1 MSQIR
6 LKVSG
11 MKCGGCVGSIEGALL
26 ALKGVE
32 EASVSLEQG
41 EVAVVYQD
49 GAVTE
54 SDIKQAILN
63 KGYLVG

>member
-11 MKCGGCVGSIEGALL
+11 MKCGGCVGSIQDALRE
-26 ALKGVE
+26 LKGVE
-32 EASVSLEQG
+32 EVSVSLEKG
-41 EVAVVYQD
+41 EVSVVFQD
-49 GAVTE
+49 DVVTE

-63 KGYLVG
+63 KGYVVG